1 MSTTNKP
8 SLPQFDSG
16 ETEEQKTEKLRMFV
30 DELTRWVE
38 DVSSSISGSGDGY
51 PPQLGHARI

>member
-8 SLPQFDSG
+8 SLPQFDPG
-16 ETEEQKTEKLRMFV
+16 ETDDLRTQKLRTFV
-30 DELTRWVE
+30 DEMSRWVE
-38 DVSSSISGSGDGY
+38 DVSSSSSGSGDGY